1 MLPGLHLESAVADD
15 FIRLR
20 RPFLVLV
27 HDVLVDRVVGLMRE
41 QFEEVRRRACQ
52 MNFKRLV
59 IDSLDADLVRAAA
72 VLIVVFRALNR
83 EQHVSVFRCEI
94 LAQRALP
101 GIFEIL
107 CRDGIA
113 IRPLVVT
120 QMERVR
126 EAVLRDIPFLC
137 CCWNRLAVLVERRQ
151 ALEHLA
157 EVRCLRNARRLARV
171 KRLRLRAERCADRRL
186 IARAAAAFAA
196 AARKDRAGCQCCQSH
211 GQ

>member
-1 MLPGLHLESAVADD
+1 
-15 FIRLR
+15 
-20 RPFLVLV
+20 
-27 HDVLVDRVVGLMRE
+27 MRE
-41 QFEEVRRRACQ
+41 ECEEVRRRARE
-52 MNFKRLV
+52 MNFERLV
-59 IDSLDADLVRAAA
+59 IDGLDADLVRAAA
-72 VLIVVFRALNR
+72 VLVVVLCALDR
-83 EQHVSVFRCEI
+83 EQHVSVFRSEI
-94 LAQRALP
+94 LAQRAFP
-101 GIFEIL
+101 GKLEIL

-137 CCWNRLAVLVERRQ
+137 CCRHRLAVLVERRE

-171 KRLRLRAERCADRRL
+171 ERLRLRAERCADCRL

-211 GQ
+211 SQ